1 MKVIKF
7 QNKALDVMLDQAT
20 QGYKIEGKKERLGIL
35 LGRKIHGGGYEV
47 KKAVSYRGGERGRT
61 WVKYYE
67 QDLLRRVQILVEK
80 HRLSWL
86 GLYHTHVES
95 AGSLSHGLSEVD
107 KESFLD
113 SPNDIAVTVNV
124 TFSDDPGR
132 KVGRASNTLFV
143 TDGEDNRYLI
153 KGYVKSVR
161 GIRQVKAT
169 APSLTSWTMRHE
181 LT

>member
-1 MKVIKF
+1 MQVIKF

-20 QGYKIEGKKERLGIL
+20 QGYKIKGKKERIGVL
-35 LGRKIHGGGYEV
+35 LGRKIPGGSYEV

-61 WVKYYE
+61 WVDYYE
-67 QDLLRRVQILVEK
+67 PDLLRRVRILVKK
-80 HRLSWL
+80 HRLAWL

-95 AGSLSHGLSEVD
+95 AGSLYHALSEVD

-113 SPNDIAVTVNV
+113 SSNVIEVTVNV

-132 KVGRASNTLFV
+132 KVGRASKTLFV

-153 KGYVKSVR
+153 KGYVKSTR

-169 APSLTSWTMRHE
+169 APNLTKWTMRNE
-181 LT
+181 T